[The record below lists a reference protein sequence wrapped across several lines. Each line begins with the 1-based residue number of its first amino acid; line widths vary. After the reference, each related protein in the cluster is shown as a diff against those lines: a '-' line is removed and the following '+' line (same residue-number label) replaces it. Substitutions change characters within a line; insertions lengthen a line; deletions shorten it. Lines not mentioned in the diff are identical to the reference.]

1 MSDKVIV
8 TGETI
13 SRVAEMI
20 AAHNAKVAALEAEL
34 ELTRQALNIAAKEI
48 ARYHHNGQVCID
60 VARGDCPAI
69 KKCPQCNPVDCVT
82 FVTAWAMEKAK
93 EQS

>member
-34 ELTRQALNIAAKEI
+34 ELTRKAVRIFARDTTNRPCRYCAYYKLGVGCKAKK
-48 ARYHHNGQVCID
+48 D
-60 VARGDCPAI
+60 KDCDDGY
-69 KKCPQCNPVDCVT
+69 V
-82 FVTAWAMEKAK
+82 AWAMEKAK
-93 EQS
+93 EEQK

>member
-13 SRVAEMI
+13 SRVADMI
-20 AAHNAKVAALEAEL
+20 SEHNAKVAALEAEL
-34 ELTRQALNIAAKEI
+34 ELTRQAMRVMAKEI

-69 KKCPQCNPVDCVT
+69 KKCPQCNPIDCIAYVT
-82 FVTAWAMEKAK
+82 TWAMEKAK
-93 EQS
+93 EE